1 MTAAHVPNRP
11 MGPDPGG
18 QELPA
23 GTGNLG
29 MWLFLAALS
38 MLFGATVV
46 GYLFIRAQATTWPPA
61 GMPALPLSL
70 IASTVLI
77 LASSFTAQGALMA
90 ARAQRHDVLM
100 KGLLL
105 TFVLGL
111 LFFVSQSVSWAE
123 MFPAVQKIGLRGVI
137 VPGAPRPDPTA
148 RQFAFLFYTLT
159 VLHALHVLGGLIAF
173 ALVRFGRLVYRQ
185 PVLMLGRVRHAVVY
199 WHFLAAVWVVLYA
212 VLLI

>member
-1 MTAAHVPNRP
+1 MTATHVSDR
-11 MGPDPGG
+11 MGPDPNE

-29 MWLFLAALS
+29 MWLFLAALT
-38 MLFGATVV
+38 MLFGATIV
-46 GYLFIRAQATTWPPA
+46 GYTVIRMRAATWPPA

-77 LASSFTAQGALMA
+77 LASSWTAQGALMA

-105 TFVLGL
+105 TFGMGV
-111 LFFVSQSVSWAE
+111 LFFVSQTVSWIE
-123 MFPAVQKIGLRGVI
+123 MFPAIQRIGLRGPV
-137 VPGAPRPDPTA
+137 VPGAPLADPTA

-159 VLHALHVLGGLIAF
+159 VLHALHVLGGLVAF
-173 ALVRFGRLVYRQ
+173 ALVRFGKLVYSQ
-185 PVLMLGRVRHAVVY
+185 PVVTLGRVRHAVVY
-199 WHFLAAVWVVLYA
+199 WHFLAAVWIVLYA
-212 VLLI
+212 VMLI